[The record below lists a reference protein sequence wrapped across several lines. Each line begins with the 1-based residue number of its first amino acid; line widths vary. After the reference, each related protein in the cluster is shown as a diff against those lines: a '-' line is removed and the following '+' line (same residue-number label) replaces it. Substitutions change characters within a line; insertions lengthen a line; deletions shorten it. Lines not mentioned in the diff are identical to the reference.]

1 MSEVM
6 MRRRRIKLSQYNM
19 KKIFAILSLICGLFC
34 GGCSEFEL
42 VELEN
47 PALDA
52 ALEAYAIESS
62 EVDNYLFNEVFLA
75 PYFFQSSQGYFGS
88 YDLRLQVYA
97 KTKGREVDVVGA
109 NISQLDRETAI
120 QVNLRAEYLDSSS
133 GLYYEHEL
141 LISEINGTELYEAG
155 SEGRTVDVTITAQ
168 IGEETK
174 TFEYSFSAK
183 KSKVAVPIH

>member
-1 MSEVM
+1 
-6 MRRRRIKLSQYNM
+6 M

-42 VELEN
+42 VELEDPN
-47 PALDA
+47 
-52 ALEAYAIESS
+52 LEAFFETYAIESP
-62 EVDNYLFNEVFLA
+62 EFADYLFNDVLLV
-75 PYFFQSSQGYFGS
+75 PYFFQSDEGYFGS

-97 KTKGREVDVVGA
+97 KIKGKEVDVVRA
-109 NISQLDRETAI
+109 SISQLDIDTAL
-120 QVNLRAEYLDSSS
+120 QVNIRTEHFRAQS
-133 GLYYEHEL
+133 GLFIKHKA
-141 LISEINGTELYEAG
+141 LISKISGTDLYEAG

-174 TFEYSFSAK
+174 TFEYSFSAT

>member
-1 MSEVM
+1 
-6 MRRRRIKLSQYNM
+6 M